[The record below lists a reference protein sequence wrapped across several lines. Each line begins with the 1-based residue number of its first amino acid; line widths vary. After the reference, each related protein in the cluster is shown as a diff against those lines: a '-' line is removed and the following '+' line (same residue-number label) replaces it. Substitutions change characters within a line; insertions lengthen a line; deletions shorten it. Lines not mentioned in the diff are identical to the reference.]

1 MERRVQINQD
11 RHRRLTDEQSAGL
24 FVVKEFI

>member
-11 RHRRLTDEQSAGL
+11 HHRRLADEQRAGL